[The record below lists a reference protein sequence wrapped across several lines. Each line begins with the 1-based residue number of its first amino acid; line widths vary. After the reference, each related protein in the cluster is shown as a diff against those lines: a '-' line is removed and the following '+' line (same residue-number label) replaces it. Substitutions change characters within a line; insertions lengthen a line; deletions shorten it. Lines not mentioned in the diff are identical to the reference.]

1 MVKTIKDYYEQI
13 YELFPTIPKKDIQ
26 RILNYCWKCVY
37 LHNSYGADVLI
48 TSSKFWCFFGIL
60 RNNTARHCFV
70 YKIKLVTKLRILYK
84 KKHIKYDGYFAKGKY
99 EGDLVNGMKEGK
111 GTYTWPNGN
120 KYVGEWKNNAI
131 NGKGEFSF
139 VSGDKYNGNWT
150 NNNFEGEGEFSW
162 SNGDKYQ
169 GNWKNGKKHGHGIFY
184 YSDGDVYDGEWF
196 NDMKEGKGIVYY
208 ENGDREIGDFLNDC
222 IKGLSVKISS
232 DGKIFTC
239 NV

>member
-84 KKHIKYDGYFAKGKY
+84 KKHIKYDGYYYFALTDKQQKELEESIKTRGRPRKHKY
-99 EGDLVNGMKEGK
+99 YGNQVLYRLLDECKIKESNRRYIYRIPYKIPMGYTVYKPDLVSDKAELIEVREPW
-111 GTYTWPNGN
+111 TFQDLLVAN
-120 KYVGEWKNNAI
+120 K
-131 NGKGEFSF
+131 
-139 VSGDKYNGNWT
+139 
-150 NNNFEGEGEFSW
+150 
-162 SNGDKYQ
+162 
-169 GNWKNGKKHGHGIFY
+169 H
-184 YSDGDVYDGEWF
+184 YD
-196 NDMKEGKGIVYY
+196 
-208 ENGDREIGDFLNDC
+208 L
-222 IKGLSVKISS
+222 L
-232 DGKIFTC
+232 
-239 NV
+239 